1 MSSTCVGHKLTPRRH
16 FPLSSPDNGIVSEI
30 MGSTSLALLTP
41 VYTRTFVIQMAGHQ
55 SPNNPIILMVSIQM
69 RQRRTFLCCSPTR
82 QKIMGIITQ
91 VINGIDILKFNCI
104 FVFDDY
110 TGSKKSCFILTTLFL
125 LSVQWFGREKQE
137 ILNSLFI
144 FSSIILLSILW
155 GAWNCSCDVVDIWA
169 SHLLP
174 NSSIC

>member
-104 FVFDDY
+104 FVLYD
-110 TGSKKSCFILTTLFL
+110 SWLILLFICWTFELLQSLNKWKVKFHSYNIFL
-125 LSVQWFGREKQE
+125 LSVQWFGREKTRNFKL
-137 ILNSLFI
+137 IVYI
-144 FSSIILLSILW
+144 
-155 GAWNCSCDVVDIWA
+155 
-169 SHLLP
+169 
-174 NSSIC
+174 